1 MPKSISHKI
10 FQEQKN
16 SWISTLWKK
25 STLLKLFS
33 KIFMQNYDDERSSYV
48 DTRDENVHII
58 SGRRIKLFKNSI
70 EIVPEPRM
78 LGKHFNHLLDDKHF

>member
-1 MPKSISHKI
+1 MEKVDVIK
-10 FQEQKN
+10 
-16 SWISTLWKK
+16 T
-25 STLLKLFS
+25 

-48 DTRDENVHII
+48 DTRDENVHI

-78 LGKHFNHLLDDKHF
+78 LGKTFQPSFR